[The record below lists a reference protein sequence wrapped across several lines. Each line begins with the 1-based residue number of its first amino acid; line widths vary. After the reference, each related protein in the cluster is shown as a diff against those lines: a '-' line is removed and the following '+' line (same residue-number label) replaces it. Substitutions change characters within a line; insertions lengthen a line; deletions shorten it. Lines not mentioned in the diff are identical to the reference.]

1 MGKNN
6 IKNLAELIYNPEEDF
21 LLSKQAAM
29 GIAER
34 FYKELGDRAEKFT
47 LFYKSNKEKVYKLAE
62 KYMNLN
68 SFSKLFNSLTD
79 EKAMQGLI
87 YKNLLMM
94 ENDLRKNSYDLKNTY
109 REIEK
114 KIEKDY
120 TNF

>member
-1 MGKNN
+1 
-6 IKNLAELIYNPEEDF
+6 
-21 LLSKQAAM
+21 
-29 GIAER
+29 
-34 FYKELGDRAEKFT
+34 
-47 LFYKSNKEKVYKLAE
+47 
-62 KYMNLN
+62 MNLN